1 VTTLLVAA
9 CASFSPT
16 PDDLASELLTSNA
29 PRREFR
35 RISDDIA
42 LDRATIQIMR
52 ARAAAAGATLL
63 AVIHVS
69 RGVHPY
75 AVFTFLERGS
85 EIDMIETAVYWGRV
99 DGKWRTV
106 VTASELSGVV
116 EAARQEF
123 TCTPGMVK
131 DRVFGAALITWDGS
145 TQRTCEG
152 PWLLEEG
159 STFAARLQ
167 PITDRAHQTYDAFPN
182 AHLPGGSRAIFGNL
196 AEWPTEDREERMV
209 SWLTGASVALC

>member
-1 VTTLLVAA
+1 MRLVVPLVTALLATA

-16 PDDLASELLTSNA
+16 PDDLASELLTSNV

-42 LDRATIQIMR
+42 LDQATIQIMR
-52 ARAAAAGATLL
+52 TRAAASGAPLL
-63 AVIHVS
+63 ALIHVS

-75 AVFTFLERGS
+75 AVLAFFERGP
-85 EIDMIETAVYWGRV
+85 EIEMIETAVYWGRV

-106 VTASELSGVV
+106 VTASEVSGVV

-123 TCTPGMVK
+123 KCTPGMVK
-131 DRVFGAALITWDGS
+131 ERVFGAALITWDGS

-152 PWLLEEG
+152 PWFLEEE
-159 STFAARLQ
+159 SAFAARLQ

-182 AHLPGGSRAIFGNL
+182 AP
-196 AEWPTEDREERMV
+196 PD
-209 SWLTGASVALC
+209 